1 MIRLALR
8 MTSELDAAHKREKEQ
23 SGARVRLE
31 RPYLQALIAFQGKAF
46 YPDANGTPR
55 ISFAHVFG
63 YAPQDG
69 AWHTPRTTFQG
80 LMDKHTGAEPF
91 DVPEALQRAFRGKDF
106 GSYAHDSGED
116 VPLCFLSNAD
126 TTGGNSGSPVL
137 DGEGRL
143 IGLNFDRVYE
153 NIAGDY
159 GYNLQRSRNVMVSTR
174 AILWYLEHVA
184 GAGHVAKEMKANP

>member
-1 MIRLALR
+1 MC
-8 MTSELDAAHKREKEQ
+8 
-23 SGARVRLE
+23 
-31 RPYLQALIAFQGKAF
+31 
-46 YPDANGTPR
+46 PR
-55 ISFAHVFG
+55 
-63 YAPQDG
+63 
-69 AWHTPRTTFQG
+69 R
-80 LMDKHTGAEPF
+80 
-91 DVPEALQRAFRGKDF
+91 LQRAFRGKDF

-159 GYNLQRSRNVMVSTR
+159 GYNLQRSRNVMGEHTSDSLVPR
-174 AILWYLEHVA
+174 ACGWGWPCGE
-184 GAGHVAKEMKANP
+184 GDEG